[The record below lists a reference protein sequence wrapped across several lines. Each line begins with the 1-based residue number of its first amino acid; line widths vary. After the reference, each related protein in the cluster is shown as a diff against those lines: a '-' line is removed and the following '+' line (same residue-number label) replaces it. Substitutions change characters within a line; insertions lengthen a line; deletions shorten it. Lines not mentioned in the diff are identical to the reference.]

1 VGYSLPAFIWEVH
14 MGIEKLP
21 SGKEGKGELE
31 NCPRCNGTGK
41 GYGGGDKCGRCNGT
55 GKIPSAR

>member
-1 VGYSLPAFIWEVH
+1 

>member
-1 VGYSLPAFIWEVH
+1 

-21 SGKEGKGELE
+21 SGREGKGELE
-31 NCPRCNGTGK
+31 KCPRCNGTGK
-41 GYGGGDKCGRCNGT
+41 AYGGDKCGRCNGT